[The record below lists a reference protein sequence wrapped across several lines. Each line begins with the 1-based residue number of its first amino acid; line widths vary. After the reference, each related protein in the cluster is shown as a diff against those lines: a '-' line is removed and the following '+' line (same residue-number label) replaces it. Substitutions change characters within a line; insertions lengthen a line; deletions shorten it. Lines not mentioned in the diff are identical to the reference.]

1 MGVSTPIHNTH
12 NRSLLC
18 IPETNLHQSQLT
30 RVLLQEY
37 RKI

>member
-1 MGVSTPIHNTH
+1 MGVSTLIHNTDT
-12 NRSLLC
+12 RSILC

-30 RVLLQEY
+30 RVLLQY